1 MALRLTAHAMPSPV
15 LRHMHNNKQKLD
27 ENDPLSDEKRGGETE
42 AANVQFYH
50 SSVLHPEQGKSYFK
64 ANDGIVPTM
73 AYRIPP
79 NTHAITW
86 Y

>member
-1 MALRLTAHAMPSPV
+1 M
-15 LRHMHNNKQKLD
+15 
-27 ENDPLSDEKRGGETE
+27 RGGETE
-42 AANVQFYH
+42 ASNVQFYH

-64 ANDGIVPTM
+64 ANDGIVPTT

-86 Y
+86 YGVAKRNFFPPRYL